1 MVRPIKWT
9 AYKTEINFDFTGGL
23 LVVSNAHLLNSSPTL
38 RALKTRVTS
47 LRLDFTDGEIL
58 ARMKVICQQGHRFGA
73 DSMNADECWTVA
85 EFIVSRLSQL
95 RRNLDLRLLVNGFRD
110 YLLHRDQKTQSPWQD
125 LIAARIAEKPTSY
138 KSRKEL
144 AIEDHETA
152 SEIFRMDLALTKK
165 IELWRQKTGKSR
177 ASFYNA
183 LKRAG

>member
-1 MVRPIKWT
+1 
-9 AYKTEINFDFTGGL
+9 
-23 LVVSNAHLLNSSPTL
+23 
-38 RALKTRVTS
+38 
-47 LRLDFTDGEIL
+47 
-58 ARMKVICQQGHRFGA
+58 
-73 DSMNADECWTVA
+73 
-85 EFIVSRLSQL
+85 
-95 RRNLDLRLLVNGFRD
+95 LLVNGFRD